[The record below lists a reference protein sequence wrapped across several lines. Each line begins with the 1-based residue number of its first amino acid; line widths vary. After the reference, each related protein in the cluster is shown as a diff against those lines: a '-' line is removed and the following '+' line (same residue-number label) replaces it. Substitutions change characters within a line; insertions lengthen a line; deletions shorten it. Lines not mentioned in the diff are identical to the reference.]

1 VIDAA
6 THPRYF
12 EHTRVIRGKGVQAM
26 MKSSMGASVATVTAP
41 PAMRKVTAPMTVRRI
56 VPR

>member
-1 VIDAA
+1 
-6 THPRYF
+6 
-12 EHTRVIRGKGVQAM
+12 M
-26 MKSSMGASVATVTAP
+26 MKSSMSASVAAVTAA